1 MSVYHLSDYFAL
13 LNNVTTIH
21 SSTMAIYPHFL
32 LSISKFQRIIQ
43 LEDSM
48 ELRTED
54 T

>member
-1 MSVYHLSDYFAL
+1 MNVYHLSDYFAL
-13 LNNVTTIH
+13 LNNVTIH
-21 SSTMAIYPHFL
+21 SSTIAIYPQFL

-43 LEDSM
+43 LEDSK